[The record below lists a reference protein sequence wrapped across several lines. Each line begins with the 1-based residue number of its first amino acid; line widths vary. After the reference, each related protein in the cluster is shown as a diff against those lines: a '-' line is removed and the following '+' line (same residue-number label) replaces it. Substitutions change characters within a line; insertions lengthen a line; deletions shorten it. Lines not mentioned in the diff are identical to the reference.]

1 VEQKNYSVVRRN
13 VGYLRHDTEEELAVL
28 NELYICLDDYVNFF
42 QPVVKLVL
50 KTRDGS
56 RVTKRYDTAKTPFR
70 RVLECS
76 DIDDKI
82 KAKLRR
88 RYDRLN
94 PADLKR
100 NITRLQDRLLKLNRL
115 KQKTER
121 QSIVNE
127 AAYGHITR

>member
-1 VEQKNYSVVRRN
+1 M
-13 VGYLRHDTEEELAVL
+13 
-28 NELYICLDDYVNFF
+28 
-42 QPVVKLVL
+42 
-50 KTRDGS
+50 
-56 RVTKRYDTAKTPFR
+56 TKRYDTAKTPFR

-76 DIDDKI
+76 DIDDNI
-82 KAKLRR
+82 KARLRR

-121 QSIVNE
+121 QSIINE